1 VLTRIGLLGNLG
13 KRDLAAAVERALHEL
28 RAHHLAALVATPLV
42 EALGL
47 AVAGVSEEELAAEAD
62 AVISFGGDGTF
73 LRAARL
79 VASHGTP
86 LLGVNLGSLGF
97 LAEVRQEE
105 LPRAI
110 ASLAKGEF
118 RLEKRRKIKVEIV
131 RDENVVFEA
140 TALNDVVLNMG
151 PVPRAIDLQVE
162 VGATPVGRYL
172 ADGFILATP
181 TGSTA
186 YSLAAG
192 GPIVDPTL
200 DAFVLTP
207 ICPHSLGVRPMI
219 LEGGRT
225 IEVHVQEGDSPV
237 LIADGQVHTL
247 VRQGDRLRFARA
259 QQVAHFIRLP
269 RRDFFQIIQEK
280 LNWGG
285 PRRSLNNGTGEL
297 SAPRGQN
304 QRDDEGDEGDHAA

>member
-1 VLTRIGLLGNLG
+1 MLTRIGLLGNLG
-13 KRDLAAAVERALHEL
+13 KRQIRPAVE
-28 RAHHLAALVATPLV
+28 LAMREMSARGMRPVLSQLLAQGLGATTPSAAEENLVRDADALVT
-42 EALGL
+42 
-47 AVAGVSEEELAAEAD
+47 
-62 AVISFGGDGTF
+62 FGGDGTF
-73 LRAARL
+73 LHAARL
-79 VASHGTP
+79 VGAHNTP

-105 LPRAI
+105 LPSAVE
-110 ASLAKGEF
+110 ALARGDY
-118 RLEKRRKIKVEIV
+118 RLEERRKVSAEIV
-131 RDENVVFEA
+131 RGDTVVFEA
-140 TALNDVVLNMG
+140 TALNDMVLNMG

-162 VGATPVGRYL
+162 VEGTPVGRYL

-219 LEGGRT
+219 LDSRRA
-225 IEVHVQEGDSPV
+225 IEVRVEECNAPV
-237 LIADGQVHTL
+237 LIADGQVHTQ
-247 VRQGDRLRFARA
+247 VMQGDRLRFRRSDE
-259 QQVAHFIRLP
+259 VACFIRLP
-269 RRDFFQIIQEK
+269 RRNFFRIIQEK

-285 PRRSLNNGTGEL
+285 PRRSVEADHGA
-297 SAPRGQN
+297 APAWDG
-304 QRDDEGDEGDHAA
+304 DDRAS